1 MKKTERLVPTSLR
14 ESVRQ
19 REEKA
24 GNWNFENE
32 RKGEGSVCIFLFF
45 RTKGEGSVG
54 FSTQGRERT
63 RKIKRSSSTVDYD
76 TTS

>member
-1 MKKTERLVPTSLR
+1 MKKTEWLVPTSLR
-14 ESVRQ
+14 ESVRL

-32 RKGEGSVCIFLFF
+32 RKREGSVCIFLFF